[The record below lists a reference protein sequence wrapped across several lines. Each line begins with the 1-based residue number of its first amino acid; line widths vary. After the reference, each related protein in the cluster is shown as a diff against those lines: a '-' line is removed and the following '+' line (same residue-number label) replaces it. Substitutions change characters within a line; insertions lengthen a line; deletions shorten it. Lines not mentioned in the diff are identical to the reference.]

1 MEIIPIFP
9 TLIFQSNIPVPEGM
23 AKWCE
28 KYAGINKSE
37 FFSNRG
43 GYHSPMNIP
52 DNPEFKKF
60 FDYFVENLQKDNP
73 LPSYSIDSC
82 WFIVNEKGH
91 YNVPHR
97 HPNCDYSFVWYIKAP
112 SNGPPIVFENDHQYS
127 RFNSFQLFDSELLNM
142 YNYAGN
148 YWWKPLDGDL
158 LIFPSDLMHGVEP
171 NKTDESRIIFSGN
184 ITFNKEKQKS

>member
-28 KYAGINKSE
+28 KYSGLNKSE
-37 FFSNRG
+37 YFSNRG
-43 GYHSPMNIP
+43 GFHSSMDIAN
-52 DNPEFKKF
+52 NKEFKKF

-73 LPSYSIDSC
+73 LPSYSINTS

-97 HPNCDYSFVWYIKAP
+97 HPNCDYSFVWYIKVPDNA
-112 SNGPPIVFENDHQYS
+112 PPIVFENDNQYS
-127 RFNSFQLFDSELLNM
+127 RFNSFQMFNPSLLEA
-142 YNYAGN
+142 YNFAAN
-148 YWWKPLDGDL
+148 YWWRPINGDL
-158 LIFPSDLMHGVEP
+158 LMFPSDLMHSVEP
-171 NKTDESRIIFSGN
+171 NTSDEVRIIFSGN
-184 ITFNKEKQKS
+184 ITFNKEKQNS